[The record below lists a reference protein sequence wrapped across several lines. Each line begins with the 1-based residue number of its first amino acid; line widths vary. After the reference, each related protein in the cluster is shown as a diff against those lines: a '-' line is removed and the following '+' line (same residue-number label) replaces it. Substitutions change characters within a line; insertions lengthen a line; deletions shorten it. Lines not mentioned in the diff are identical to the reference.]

1 MEGEEDKVLAFDEV
15 QFLFSVKCDKDIFR
29 KNTLVFWWGV
39 ESFPGVFQGIIITR
53 TETHIYYIANSPGYC
68 HLCVTSFNPTSSMRW
83 DLGSGMSCA

>member
-1 MEGEEDKVLAFDEV
+1 MEGEEDKVLAFDEE

-53 TETHIYYIANSPGYC
+53 TETHIYYIANIVLGTVIYVSR
-68 HLCVTSFNPTSSMRW
+68 HLTPRA
-83 DLGSGMSCA
+83 L